1 MVLESIVL
9 TGSWEIMSATSGAV
23 IFSDDWKDSDDMAE
37 GLCIPR
43 PQRRV
48 GRANRALSME
58 EQGGRPV
65 RAGIKC
71 WWISIS
77 NG

>member
-1 MVLESIVL
+1 
-9 TGSWEIMSATSGAV
+9 MSAEWSSD
-23 IFSDDWKDSDDMAE
+23 FLDDWKDSDDMAE
-37 GLCIPR
+37 GLHIPR
-43 PQRRV
+43 PPRRV

-65 RAGIKC
+65 RAGIRC
-71 WWISIS
+71 WWIAIS

>member
-1 MVLESIVL
+1 MLGSIL
-9 TGSWEIMSATSGAV
+9 LAGSWEIMNTTSEAV
-23 IFSDDWKDSDDMAE
+23 IFSYDMKDSDDMAE
-37 GLCIPR
+37 GLRIPR
-43 PQRRV
+43 PPRRV

-65 RAGIKC
+65 RAGMRC
-71 WWISIS
+71 WWIAIA